1 MNNFSKPDSFLDID
15 EELSWYFFRENGNP
29 YVMEDI
35 INKRYPSKEESLGL
49 GRRWFYDWKNPSNR
63 NKVNRQKGEG

>member
-1 MNNFSKPDSFLDID
+1 MNNFSKPDGFLDID

-49 GRRWFYDWKNPSNR
+49 GRR
-63 NKVNRQKGEG
+63 